1 MSLALAPNDS
11 DEVIRLDEASV
22 EEDLELC
29 AFLEACRRVDTK
41 SVTIL
46 KGRDATIF
54 KVRIANPESRG
65 LYTLRVQCKE
75 KAFKIEHSI
84 PPDLYRIR
92 AGIDY
97 NRGEAVAAA
106 ARSQDRR
113 IHAANVIKAF
123 FQVATGVYA
132 RPSSSSSGSGS
143 ESGSDDDDDDDDDV
157 AAPAP
162 AEGMASA
169 RLPFRRHRRGAA
181 VRLPSSSE
189 DSG

>member
-1 MSLALAPNDS
+1 M
-11 DEVIRLDEASV
+11 
-22 EEDLELC
+22 
-29 AFLEACRRVDTK
+29 
-41 SVTIL
+41 
-46 KGRDATIF
+46 
-54 KVRIANPESRG
+54 
-65 LYTLRVQCKE
+65 QCKE

-123 FQVATGVYA
+123 FLDRFG
-132 RPSSSSSGSGS
+132 PSSTSSGSGS
-143 ESGSDDDDDDDDDV
+143 ESGSDDDDDDDV

>member
-1 MSLALAPNDS
+1 M
-11 DEVIRLDEASV
+11 
-22 EEDLELC
+22 
-29 AFLEACRRVDTK
+29 
-41 SVTIL
+41 
-46 KGRDATIF
+46 
-54 KVRIANPESRG
+54 
-65 LYTLRVQCKE
+65 QCKE

-143 ESGSDDDDDDDDDV
+143 ESGSDDDDDDDV

>member
-1 MSLALAPNDS
+1 LRRHLRRTTTSSLGVAGWWRNRRGG
-11 DEVIRLDEASV
+11 RL
-22 EEDLELC
+22 
-29 AFLEACRRVDTK
+29 
-41 SVTIL
+41 IL

-143 ESGSDDDDDDDDDV
+143 ESGSDDDDDDDNV

>member
-1 MSLALAPNDS
+1 MLLHPKKPTS
-11 DEVIRLDEASV
+11 RLSRTT
-22 EEDLELC
+22 C
-29 AFLEACRRVDTK
+29 Y
-41 SVTIL
+41 
-46 KGRDATIF
+46 GRTSSS
-54 KVRIANPESRG
+54 SR
-65 LYTLRVQCKE
+65 
-75 KAFKIEHSI
+75 
-84 PPDLYRIR
+84 P
-92 AGIDY
+92 Y

-143 ESGSDDDDDDDDDV
+143 ESGSDDDDDDDV

>member
-1 MSLALAPNDS
+1 MLRLVRLAEASAASEYLSRLRRALLSIFSQANVHIEVTASEITKWLMSLL
-11 DEVIRLDEASV
+11 L
-22 EEDLELC
+22 
-29 AFLEACRRVDTK
+29 
-41 SVTIL
+41 
-46 KGRDATIF
+46 

-106 ARSQDRR
+106 PRSQDRR

-143 ESGSDDDDDDDDDV
+143 ESGSDDDDDV